1 MKTRLS
7 RIDCALY
14 DWNSLSKIIFTT
26 EMTSS
31 TILTFHMRSSLHYV
45 LEKVWLRALALR
57 SCYNVAETFILKD
70 NFINFIQH
78 STCFC
83 KRFMWKSCEPKKLQ
97 IYKVFC
103 QWFPPQFHRISM
115 RLFVTSTSSL
125 FGFYMQLT
133 LQKFVTNL
141 WFHFLY

>member
-1 MKTRLS
+1 MLS
-7 RIDCALY
+7 IIGCALY

-83 KRFMWKSCEPKKLQ
+83 KRFMWKSCEPKKVTNIQSFLPMVSPH
-97 IYKVFC
+97 IYESFC
-103 QWFPPQFHRISM
+103 YINK
-115 RLFVTSTSSL
+115 LFVWFL
-125 FGFYMQLT
+125 HA
-133 LQKFVTNL
+133 TNPAKICN
-141 WFHFLY
+141 